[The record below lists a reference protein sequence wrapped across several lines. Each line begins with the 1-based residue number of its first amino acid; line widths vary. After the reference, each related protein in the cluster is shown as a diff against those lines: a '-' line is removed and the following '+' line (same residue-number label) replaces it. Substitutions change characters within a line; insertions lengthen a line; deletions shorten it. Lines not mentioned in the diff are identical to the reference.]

1 VNMGAVIRTRASVAW
16 LLLVALTL
24 SSWVLA
30 AAQGLADEYPVASIA
45 IVLTAVF
52 KIRLVGLYFMELRD
66 APGALRWAFEG
77 YCLALGILLCVMY
90 LVG

>member
-1 VNMGAVIRTRASVAW
+1 VNMGAVIRTRASLAW

-24 SSWVLA
+24 SSWVLGA
-30 AAQGLADEYPVASIA
+30 TQGLADEYPVASIA
-45 IVLTAVF
+45 IVLTAIF

-66 APGALRWAFEG
+66 APGALRWGFEG